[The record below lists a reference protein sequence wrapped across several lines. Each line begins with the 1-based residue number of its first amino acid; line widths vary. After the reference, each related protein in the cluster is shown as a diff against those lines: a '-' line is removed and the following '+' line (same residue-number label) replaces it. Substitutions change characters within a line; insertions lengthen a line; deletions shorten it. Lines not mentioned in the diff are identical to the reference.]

1 MPLYVR
7 AGSIIPMG
15 PVKQYAA
22 ENVAGPLTLVIYP
35 GADATF
41 ALYEDDG
48 ATFNYRRGEFMRIEM
63 IWNDSR
69 RSLTLRL
76 AKGSRMLPPLKR
88 NIEVRVVGEKASHAV
103 AFEGR
108 PVEIQIK

>member
-1 MPLYVR
+1 M
-7 AGSIIPMG
+7 
-15 PVKQYAA
+15 
-22 ENVAGPLTLVIYP
+22 IYP

-48 ATFNYRRGEFMRIEM
+48 ATFNYRSGEFMRIEM

-88 NIEVRVVGEKASHAV
+88 SIEVRLVGEKASRAI

-108 PVEIQIK
+108 PVEVRFVVPPSGGSVR

>member
-1 MPLYVR
+1 M
-7 AGSIIPMG
+7 
-15 PVKQYAA
+15 
-22 ENVAGPLTLVIYP
+22 IYP

-48 ATFNYRRGEFMRIEM
+48 ATFNYRRGEFMRTEM

-76 AKGSRMLPPLKR
+76 AKGSRMPPPLRR
-88 NIEVRVVGEKASHAV
+88 NIEARLAGEKTTRAI

-108 PVEIQIK
+108 PVEVRF